1 MRTTVSIE
9 EETHGYLSY
18 YAQARGITLGEAI
31 DELIR
36 KAKAAPPGSA
46 PVIEYTASG
55 FPVFPVSAGEISDEQ
70 VKKLV
75 EDEFAPEAFA

>member
-1 MRTTVSIE
+1 MRTTISIE

-36 KAKAAPPGSA
+36 KAKAAPQVPA
-46 PVIEYTASG
+46 PAIEHMASG
-55 FPVFPVSAGEISDEQ
+55 FPVFSDSGGVVTDEL
-70 VKKLV
+70 VNKLA

>member
-36 KAKAAPPGSA
+36 KAKAAPQVPA
-46 PVIEYTASG
+46 PEIGYTASG
-55 FPVFPVSAGEISDEQ
+55 FPVFPDSGGAVTDEL
-70 VKKLV
+70 VKKLA